1 MKLLEE
7 LRSLAFWFS
16 DFLKGSTIRN
26 HYRDISR
33 YMINSTREERKNL
46 HDKYL
51 SDLMEHAVE
60 NCRFYEKYKGIQ
72 NLSDFPVVNKS
83 IIKENQSLFR
93 AENFRDKKLFDV
105 TTSGSTGTPFKT
117 SHDSNKKQRNYAD
130 TIFFAGL
137 AGYNIG
143 QRLIYMKIW
152 VRKKMRNSME
162 YLLQN
167 IVPVDVIQLN
177 DTEIGL
183 LIKRMEQDRST
194 FSILGYSSA
203 LELICRFLDRNKSQV
218 VKTRVKSI
226 ISMSETLNEY
236 TRTTMEKYFGVPV
249 VSRYSNLENGIIAQQ
264 LPDSN
269 GRYLVNTASYHIE
282 ILDMYSDDSVNDGLP
297 GRIVVTDLFNYAFP
311 MIRYDTGDIGSFEP
325 ATDNT
330 KRYFL
335 SVEGRK
341 LDLLFDTSGNL
352 VSSYLVY
359 KNMWQYTEIDQYQ
372 LIQESAN
379 RYTFK
384 INCRSKFLKENQ
396 LIDEFKL
403 YLGKNADFRVEYVD
417 EIPLLE
423 SGKRKKI
430 VSRLSSN

>member
-183 LIKRMEQDRST
+183 QI
-194 FSILGYSSA
+194 
-203 LELICRFLDRNKSQV
+203 
-218 VKTRVKSI
+218 
-226 ISMSETLNEY
+226 
-236 TRTTMEKYFGVPV
+236 
-249 VSRYSNLENGIIAQQ
+249 
-264 LPDSN
+264 
-269 GRYLVNTASYHIE
+269 GRAHV
-282 ILDMYSDDSVNDGLP
+282 
-297 GRIVVTDLFNYAFP
+297 
-311 MIRYDTGDIGSFEP
+311 
-325 ATDNT
+325 
-330 KRYFL
+330 
-335 SVEGRK
+335 
-341 LDLLFDTSGNL
+341 
-352 VSSYLVY
+352 
-359 KNMWQYTEIDQYQ
+359 
-372 LIQESAN
+372 
-379 RYTFK
+379 
-384 INCRSKFLKENQ
+384 
-396 LIDEFKL
+396 
-403 YLGKNADFRVEYVD
+403 
-417 EIPLLE
+417 
-423 SGKRKKI
+423 
-430 VSRLSSN
+430 

>member
-7 LRSLAFWFS
+7 LRYLAFWLS
-16 DFLKGSTIRN
+16 DFVKGSPIRN
-26 HYRDISR
+26 HYRDISK
-33 YMINSTREERKNL
+33 YMINSTLEERNNI

-51 SDLMEHAVE
+51 SDLIEHAVE
-60 NCRFYEKYKGIQ
+60 NCRFYEKYKGIH
-72 NLSDFPVVNKS
+72 NLPDFPVVNKT
-83 IIKENQSLFR
+83 IIKEKQSLFR
-93 AENFRDKKLFDV
+93 AKNFRDSKLFEV

-117 SHDSNKKQRNYAD
+117 SHDFNKKQRNYAD
-130 TIFFAGL
+130 TVFFAGL

-152 VRKKMRNSME
+152 VRKKMKSSME

-177 DTEIGL
+177 DAQIGL
-183 LIKRMEQDRST
+183 LIRRLEQDKST

-203 LELICRFLDRNKSQV
+203 LELICRFLDRIRPRPVN
-218 VKTRVKSI
+218 TRVKSI
-226 ISMSETLNEY
+226 ISMSEALNDY
-236 TRTTMEKYFGVPV
+236 TRTTMEKYFRIPV

-282 ILDMYSDDSVNDGLP
+282 ILDMDSDDSVKDGVP
-297 GRIVVTDLFNYAFP
+297 GRIVVTDLFNYALP
-311 MIRYDTGDIGSFEP
+311 MIRYDTGDIGTFEP
-325 ATDNT
+325 AIDKTM
-330 KRYFL
+330 RYLL

-341 LDLLFDTSGNL
+341 LDLLFDTEGNL

-372 LIQESAN
+372 LIQESSKQ
-379 RYTFK
+379 YTFK
-384 INCRSKFLKENQ
+384 INCRSKFLREDQ
-396 LIDEFKL
+396 LIDEFKG

-417 EIPLLE
+417 EIPLLA

-430 VSRLSSN
+430 VSRLIKN

>member
-1 MKLLEE
+1 MKLLEK
-7 LRSLAFWFS
+7 LRFLAFWLN
-16 DFLKGSTIRN
+16 DFFKGSAVHK

-33 YMINSTREERKNL
+33 FMMNSTPAERKSIHNR
-46 HDKYL
+46 YL
-51 SDLMEHAVE
+51 SGIMNHATE
-60 NCRFYEKYKGIQ
+60 NCRFYETYKGIHS
-72 NLSDFPVVNKS
+72 LADFPVVNKS
-83 IIKENQSLFR
+83 IIKENQKLFI
-93 AENFRDKKLFDV
+93 AENFRNKKVFDV

-137 AGYNIG
+137 AGYKIG

-177 DTEIGL
+177 DAEIGL
-183 LIKRMEQDRST
+183 LIKRMEEDRST

-203 LELICRFLDRNKSQV
+203 LELMSRFLDKNKSQA

-226 ISMSETLNEY
+226 ISMSESLNEY

-264 LPDSN
+264 QPGSN

-282 ILDMYSDDSVNDGLP
+282 ILDITSNDHVKDGVP
-297 GRIVVTDLFNYAFP
+297 GRIVVTDLFNYALP
-311 MIRYDTGDIGSFEP
+311 MIRYDTGDIGTFEP
-325 ATDNT
+325 STDDT

-335 SVEGRK
+335 SIEGRK
-341 LDLLFDTSGNL
+341 LDLLFDTTGNL

-372 LIQESAN
+372 LIQESAI

-384 INCRSKFLKENQ
+384 INCRTKFLKENQ
-396 LIDEFKL
+396 LIDEFKF

-417 EIPLLE
+417 EIPLLA

-430 VSRLSSN
+430 VSMLFNS